1 VTDAPHWANILQ
13 GRHTLHLI
21 PNADHNFFIPAT
33 STTPRQN
40 MNPRVAELISM
51 WLGAEGESDRFAK
64 RAEMIGHVKRWKD
77 IEGVS
82 NFRDLG
88 AWQTKNTDYIKP
100 DRIYRCADLS
110 NITDLGRHALRQLNV
125 CKVYDLRSVP
135 EITKNGVGRIDGTE
149 WIHVPVFREEDY
161 SPEKMALRWGY
172 YTSGLDGFVMAYTGI
187 LRNGGHPFG
196 TILRHLRDSD
206 DPIVIHCTAG
216 KDRTGVICAII
227 LKLLGCDDE
236 VVAREYELTTLGLQ
250 RDHSK
255 ILAAVA
261 HEGSNREAYNGDGSF
276 KDGILNMLS
285 SKYHLRRLSTDYRYE
300 AMIQTL
306 DMIRREYGSAEDYVK
321 KVCGLSDDD
330 LSKIRSRLLIKG
342 EKGDKI
348 GWTWSH
354 VSRL

>member
-1 VTDAPHWANILQ
+1 VPVTDATHWANILQ

-21 PNADHNFFIPAT
+21 PNADHNFYIPANGQT
-33 STTPRQN
+33 QRQN
-40 MNPRVAELISM
+40 MNSQVAHFIAT
-51 WLGAEGESDRFAK
+51 WLGSEGERDRFAQ
-64 RAEMIGHVKRWKD
+64 RAHMIGHIKRWKE

-88 AWQTKNTDYIKP
+88 GWQTVHGEYVKP

-110 NITDLGRHALRQLNV
+110 NISDNGRRAVRQLKIK
-125 CKVYDLRSVP
+125 KVYDLRSIP
-135 EITKNGVGRIDGTE
+135 EINKNGIGRIEGVE

-161 SPEKMALRWGY
+161 SPEKMAIRWGY

-187 LRNGGHPFG
+187 LQNGAVPFG
-196 TILRHLRDSD
+196 TILRQLRDSD
-206 DPIVIHCTAG
+206 DPIAVHCTAG

-236 VVAREYELTTLGLQ
+236 VVAREYELTTIGLK

-261 HEGSNREAYNGDGSF
+261 HEGSPRETYNGDGTF

-285 SKYHLRRLSTDYRYE
+285 SKCSPRD
-300 AMIQTL
+300 
-306 DMIRREYGSAEDYVK
+306 
-321 KVCGLSDDD
+321 
-330 LSKIRSRLLIKG
+330 RS
-342 EKGDKI
+342 
-348 GWTWSH
+348 
-354 VSRL
+354 